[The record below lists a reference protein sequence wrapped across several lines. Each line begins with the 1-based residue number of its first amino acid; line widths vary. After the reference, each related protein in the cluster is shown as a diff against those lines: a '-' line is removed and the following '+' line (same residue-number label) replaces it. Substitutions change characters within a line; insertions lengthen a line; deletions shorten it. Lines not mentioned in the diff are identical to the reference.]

1 MKKIIISTG
10 LLLVFFSSCKTSQIN
25 SFSDD
30 IYANPSEEKQ
40 VARLAAEEK
49 AKKEAEQKARD
60 EEARLAQKAKDD
72 ANPYYQDPKSDADDY
87 YDYKYASRLNR
98 FGDPIPGAGYY
109 DSRYTN
115 YYTYN
120 QNPAMF
126 GSSIYSSY
134 NWMPSSQFGYYSTG
148 IGLSFG
154 NSYGYP
160 SYGSSFYNGYG
171 NPYYSY
177 GYSPFGYGYN
187 PYGYGGFGYY
197 DPFYSAYNSGYY
209 AGYNNGFYNAGG
221 WGYLNSLDV
230 NSGYGH
236 YGPRGSNGGGN
247 RGRSTTAGMNVPT
260 EENERTSFLNSMAE
274 KQANNPRFTE
284 TGRVSRGNGS
294 VIYGNDNSQNISP
307 RNGGRNGAIENA
319 NPGSTN
325 SINTGRD
332 NTGNASNPRNR
343 GNSKRVYEA
352 TPENS
357 QGNSNTNTNS
367 ERNSNWGG
375 SNENRSSGSQNEG
388 RSGGSNSSSP
398 RGSGG
403 GGNRPR

>member
-1 MKKIIISTG
+1 MKKVIIFTG
-10 LLLVFFSSCKTSQIN
+10 LLVVFFSSCKTSQMN

-30 IYANPSEEKQ
+30 IYAIPSEEKQ
-40 VARLAAEEK
+40 LARIAAEEK
-49 AKKEAEQKARD
+49 TKKEAEQKARD

-98 FGDPIPGAGYY
+98 FSDPIPGAGYY

-148 IGLSFG
+148 IGLSYG
-154 NSYGYP
+154 NSYGYGYP
-160 SYGSSFYNGYG
+160 SYGSSFSYGYG

-197 DPFYSAYNSGYY
+197 DPFYSTYNSGYN

-247 RGRSTTAGMNVPT
+247 ERRGTTAGMNVPA
-260 EENERTSFLNSMAE
+260 ENERTSFFKSMAE
-274 KQANNPRFTE
+274 KQEAAPRFTE
-284 TGRVSRGNGS
+284 TGRNVRGNNA
-294 VIYGNDNSQNISP
+294 IFNNADNSQSISP
-307 RNGGRNGAIENA
+307 RGGGRNGGAGSA
-319 NPGSTN
+319 DPGSVF
-325 SINTGRD
+325 TGRD
-332 NTGNASNPRNR
+332 NTGNASNPRSH
-343 GNSKRVYEA
+343 GNSKRMYEA

-357 QGNSNTNTNS
+357 QNNTNTNTDS
-367 ERNSNWGG
+367 NRSSNWGG
-375 SNENRSSGSQNEG
+375 SHENNTGGGNSGGG

-398 RGSGG
+398 RGGG
-403 GGNRPR
+403 SGGNRPR